1 MDILARLGVDDS
13 PDAVI
18 HADSA
23 APQDTLDLHVRHGH
37 AEHLTR
43 LLADLI
49 QAADHA
55 QLQASAGSG
64 VGDAVVQPHQVH
76 CPAANVCHDDG
87 GLVQQL
93 RLGQH
98 GGVAL
103 GEQHHIREVNGVV
116 PALIAEAHGLTAPK
130 QVVPELLLVPSEAGQ
145 GQAGSQQ
152 NLRCP
157 LHAPIVQ
164 LFGDGR

>member
-1 MDILARLGVDDS
+1 MDDS

-23 APQDTLDLHVRHGH
+23 APQDTLDLHVCHGH

-76 CPAANVCHDDG
+76 
-87 GLVQQL
+87 

-103 GEQHHIREVNGVV
+103 GEQHHIRKANGIV
-116 PALIAEAHGLTAPK
+116 PALIAEVHRLAIPE
-130 QVVPELLLVPSEAGQ
+130 QVVPKLLLVPSKAGQ